1 MACFRVCLL
10 RIGLLTVTVLL
21 GFANTAMAQIVGSA
35 YSVKTGELLYRET
48 HQQINDSAYSVEY
61 SEPNGEVFAHKTLD
75 FSQSKITPSFLQ
87 LNERNGERID
97 VKQLGRQLTVNYL
110 ENRDAKEET
119 ESVALE
125 GGMIVDAGFD
135 EFVKQY
141 WQALLTGKE
150 LDVDYL
156 VPSKQTTFGFR
167 VSKAT
172 CLDGT
177 QNGALCFSLTPTS
190 WLVKMA
196 VDPIVVAYDSQ
207 DKRLL
212 RFTGRANICDTK
224 GKYEQV
230 DIQYQYL

>member
-97 VKQLGRQLTVNYL
+97 VKQSGPSVDRQLPRKPRRKRR
-110 ENRDAKEET
+110 NRI
-119 ESVALE
+119 
-125 GGMIVDAGFD
+125 G
-135 EFVKQY
+135 
-141 WQALLTGKE
+141 
-150 LDVDYL
+150 
-156 VPSKQTTFGFR
+156 R
-167 VSKAT
+167 VRRR
-172 CLDGT
+172 D
-177 QNGALCFSLTPTS
+177 
-190 WLVKMA
+190 
-196 VDPIVVAYDSQ
+196 D
-207 DKRLL
+207 R
-212 RFTGRANICDTK
+212 
-224 GKYEQV
+224 
-230 DIQYQYL
+230 